1 MSGSQAEELGAGP
14 ALAGLPQPRLSG
26 PARDAAS
33 RLGKYGPAFL
43 IGHLGWAAPSAA
55 AAALLQALA
64 EKIDPANKIAFFG
77 AMSTAG
83 GVCASAAMIVT
94 GALSDRTRS
103 RFGRR
108 KPWILCGA
116 VLAACAMALI
126 GASDSKLWI
135 ITLFAVYKMGESASV
150 GALFA
155 LMPDRLASNQ
165 LGRASGVAGLGYLL
179 GQSVG
184 TFAAAAFLTMPAA
197 GLAVLPWIFVLCAVL
212 VVLLVPG
219 RSSLDRPR
227 RPVSAQELLRS
238 LRPPSDKDF
247 WLAFAGRFLFIFSF
261 QMVLA
266 YNLYLVTDYL
276 GLTTKAAGGLMS
288 AAILVFVAAA
298 AVAAATTGRWS
309 DRWVRR
315 KPFVAGASLLVL
327 LAVLAPAA
335 APETWAYLLFFLAA
349 GVAFG
354 TYTAVD
360 QALMVEVLP
369 GGSEG
374 AKDLA
379 FLNAANALPQILAP
393 GAAGLLVTLLGY
405 PGMFLCGGLA
415 AAVGAVLI
423 LLIKRVR

>member
-1 MSGSQAEELGAGP
+1 M
-14 ALAGLPQPRLSG
+14 
-26 PARDAAS
+26 
-33 RLGKYGPAFL
+33 
-43 IGHLGWAAPSAA
+43 
-55 AAALLQALA
+55 A

-83 GVCASAAMIVT
+83 GVCASAAMIAT

-165 LGRASGVAGLGYLL
+165 LGRASGAAGLGYLL

-247 WLAFAGRFLFIFSF
+247 WLAFAGRFLFIPF
-261 QMVLA
+261 
-266 YNLYLVTDYL
+266 
-276 GLTTKAAGGLMS
+276 
-288 AAILVFVAAA
+288 
-298 AVAAATTGRWS
+298 RWS
-309 DRWVRR
+309 WRTTSISSPTTWV
-315 KPFVAGASLLVL
+315 
-327 LAVLAPAA
+327 
-335 APETWAYLLFFLAA
+335 
-349 GVAFG
+349 
-354 TYTAVD
+354 
-360 QALMVEVLP
+360 
-369 GGSEG
+369 
-374 AKDLA
+374 
-379 FLNAANALPQILAP
+379 
-393 GAAGLLVTLLGY
+393 
-405 PGMFLCGGLA
+405 
-415 AAVGAVLI
+415 
-423 LLIKRVR
+423 

>member
-1 MSGSQAEELGAGP
+1 M
-14 ALAGLPQPRLSG
+14 
-26 PARDAAS
+26 
-33 RLGKYGPAFL
+33 
-43 IGHLGWAAPSAA
+43 
-55 AAALLQALA
+55 
-64 EKIDPANKIAFFG
+64 
-77 AMSTAG
+77 
-83 GVCASAAMIVT
+83 
-94 GALSDRTRS
+94 
-103 RFGRR
+103 
-108 KPWILCGA
+108 
-116 VLAACAMALI
+116 
-126 GASDSKLWI
+126 
-135 ITLFAVYKMGESASV
+135 
-150 GALFA
+150 
-155 LMPDRLASNQ
+155 
-165 LGRASGVAGLGYLL
+165 
-179 GQSVG
+179 
-184 TFAAAAFLTMPAA
+184 
-197 GLAVLPWIFVLCAVL
+197 
-212 VVLLVPG
+212 
-219 RSSLDRPR
+219 
-227 RPVSAQELLRS
+227 
-238 LRPPSDKDF
+238 
-247 WLAFAGRFLFIFSF
+247 
-261 QMVLA
+261 A

-288 AAILVFVAAA
+288 AAILVFVIAA

-309 DRWVRR
+309 DRWARR
-315 KPFVAGASLLVL
+315 KPFVAGASLLML

>member
-1 MSGSQAEELGAGP
+1 MSGSQAEEPGSGP
-14 ALAGLPQPRLSG
+14 TPAGLPPSRCPGS
-26 PARDAAS
+26 ARDGVA
-33 RLGKYGPAFL
+33 RLGRYAPAL
-43 IGHLGWAAPSAA
+43 LLGHLGWAAPSAA
-55 AAALLQALA
+55 AATLLQALA
-64 EKIDPANKIAFFG
+64 ERIDPANKIVFFG

-83 GVCASAAMIVT
+83 GVCASATMIVT

-108 KPWILCGA
+108 KPWILGGA

-126 GASDSKLWI
+126 GVSHSKLWI
-135 ITLFAVYKMGESASV
+135 ITLFALYKMGESASV

-155 LMPDRLASNQ
+155 LMPDRLASKQ
-165 LGRASGVAGLGYLL
+165 LGSASGVAGLGYLL
-179 GQSVG
+179 GQSAG
-184 TFAAAAFLTMPAA
+184 TFAAAAFLTTPEL

-212 VVLLVPG
+212 VALLVPG

-227 RPVSAQELLRS
+227 LPVSGRELLRS
-238 LRPPSDKDF
+238 LRPPSDGDF
-247 WLAFAGRFLFIFSF
+247 WLAFGGRFLFIFSF

-288 AAILVFVAAA
+288 AAILVFVTSA
-298 AVAAATTGRWS
+298 AVAAGTTGPWS
-309 DRWVRR
+309 DRRVRR

-327 LAVLAPAA
+327 LAVSAPAA
-335 APETWAYLLFFLAA
+335 APEAWAYLLFFLAA

-369 GGSEG
+369 EGSEG

-393 GAAGLLVTLLGY
+393 GAAGLLVTLVGY
-405 PGMFLCGGLA
+405 PGLFLCGGWPPPW
-415 AAVGAVLI
+415 GPS
-423 LLIKRVR
+423 